1 MSEEVS
7 KEILE
12 ARKKFAEKFG
22 GETQIGGKG
31 TQRRKHPVKH
41 RAGKVEVDKKIESV
55 AKKAQARKLNEITEV
70 NIFKDDN
77 TVIQFKKPTIEYSFK
92 EKVSFVSGIHETKN
106 LKEVFTSLLKQ
117 LGPKQLAFVKET
129 SEALKS
135 KDKEKIDEA
144 PELVE
149 DFDAVAKGEGK
160 EKDKKKKKKA
170 KKEDKDKKGEDKK
183 EETKAESDKPAESE
197 ELMQNIINKNI
208 NFSLLEK
215 YNPQIVQIIDK
226 MLKVKPTERYSVKQL
241 LSSIQFKDNKIPKL
255 IIQPSKEEDLG
266 EISLKMVKEEKE
278 KLGNE
283 VKQDKDISSE
293 DEDTVL
299 DDAYNILKGI
309 KIGGRYIF
317 NKNNLINQEIYP
329 QGSVLPTFK
338 NKYMNKLNHVD
349 QDLIIDLSLKLTML
363 VYFLLIFDILY
374 LA

>member
-1 MSEEVS
+1 MSEEVN

-106 LKEVFTSLLKQ
+106 LKEVFTSLIKQ

-129 SEALKS
+129 SEAIKS

-160 EKDKKKKKKA
+160 EKEKKKKKKA
-170 KKEDKDKKGEDKK
+170 KKEDKDKKTEDKK
-183 EETKAESDKPAESE
+183 EEAKPESDKPTESDKAAESE
-197 ELMQNIINKNI
+197 K
-208 NFSLLEK
+208 
-215 YNPQIVQIIDK
+215 
-226 MLKVKPTERYSVKQL
+226 
-241 LSSIQFKDNKIPKL
+241 
-255 IIQPSKEEDLG
+255 KEEDA
-266 EISLKMVKEEKE
+266 K
-278 KLGNE
+278 
-283 VKQDKDISSE
+283 
-293 DEDTVL
+293 
-299 DDAYNILKGI
+299 
-309 KIGGRYIF
+309 
-317 NKNNLINQEIYP
+317 
-329 QGSVLPTFK
+329 
-338 NKYMNKLNHVD
+338 
-349 QDLIIDLSLKLTML
+349 
-363 VYFLLIFDILY
+363 
-374 LA
+374 

>member
-1 MSEEVS
+1 MSEAVS

-117 LGPKQLAFVKET
+117 LGPKQLAFVKENT
-129 SEALKS
+129 EALKS

-160 EKDKKKKKKA
+160 DKDKKKKKKA
-170 KKEDKDKKGEDKK
+170 KKDDKKAEDKK
-183 EETKAESDKPAESE
+183 EEASPSETKPESDKPAES
-197 ELMQNIINKNI
+197 
-208 NFSLLEK
+208 
-215 YNPQIVQIIDK
+215 DK
-226 MLKVKPTERYSVKQL
+226 
-241 LSSIQFKDNKIPKL
+241 
-255 IIQPSKEEDLG
+255 KEEA
-266 EISLKMVKEEKE
+266 K
-278 KLGNE
+278 
-283 VKQDKDISSE
+283 
-293 DEDTVL
+293 
-299 DDAYNILKGI
+299 
-309 KIGGRYIF
+309 
-317 NKNNLINQEIYP
+317 
-329 QGSVLPTFK
+329 
-338 NKYMNKLNHVD
+338 
-349 QDLIIDLSLKLTML
+349 
-363 VYFLLIFDILY
+363 
-374 LA
+374 

>member
-1 MSEEVS
+1 MSEAVS

-117 LGPKQLAFVKET
+117 LGPKQLAFVKENT
-129 SEALKS
+129 EALKS

-149 DFDAVAKGEGK
+149 DFDAVSKGEGK
-160 EKDKKKKKKA
+160 DKDKKKKKKA
-170 KKEDKDKKGEDKK
+170 KKDDKKAEDKK
-183 EETKAESDKPAESE
+183 EEASPSETKPESDKPAES
-197 ELMQNIINKNI
+197 
-208 NFSLLEK
+208 
-215 YNPQIVQIIDK
+215 DK
-226 MLKVKPTERYSVKQL
+226 
-241 LSSIQFKDNKIPKL
+241 
-255 IIQPSKEEDLG
+255 KEEA
-266 EISLKMVKEEKE
+266 K
-278 KLGNE
+278 
-283 VKQDKDISSE
+283 
-293 DEDTVL
+293 
-299 DDAYNILKGI
+299 
-309 KIGGRYIF
+309 
-317 NKNNLINQEIYP
+317 
-329 QGSVLPTFK
+329 
-338 NKYMNKLNHVD
+338 
-349 QDLIIDLSLKLTML
+349 
-363 VYFLLIFDILY
+363 
-374 LA
+374 

>member
-149 DFDAVAKGEGK
+149 DFDAVANGEGK

-170 KKEDKDKKGEDKK
+170 KKEDKDKKTEDKK
-183 EETKAESDKPAESE
+183 EEEAKPESDKPTESDKAAEG
-197 ELMQNIINKNI
+197 
-208 NFSLLEK
+208 
-215 YNPQIVQIIDK
+215 DK
-226 MLKVKPTERYSVKQL
+226 
-241 LSSIQFKDNKIPKL
+241 
-255 IIQPSKEEDLG
+255 KE
-266 EISLKMVKEEKE
+266 
-278 KLGNE
+278 
-283 VKQDKDISSE
+283 
-293 DEDTVL
+293 
-299 DDAYNILKGI
+299 DAK
-309 KIGGRYIF
+309 
-317 NKNNLINQEIYP
+317 
-329 QGSVLPTFK
+329 
-338 NKYMNKLNHVD
+338 
-349 QDLIIDLSLKLTML
+349 
-363 VYFLLIFDILY
+363 
-374 LA
+374 

>member
-106 LKEVFTSLLKQ
+106 LKEVFTSLIKQ

-129 SEALKS
+129 SEAIKS

-160 EKDKKKKKKA
+160 EKEKKKKKKA
-170 KKEDKDKKGEDKK
+170 KKEDKDKKTEDKK
-183 EETKAESDKPAESE
+183 EEEAKPESDKPTESDKAAESDK
-197 ELMQNIINKNI
+197 
-208 NFSLLEK
+208 
-215 YNPQIVQIIDK
+215 
-226 MLKVKPTERYSVKQL
+226 
-241 LSSIQFKDNKIPKL
+241 
-255 IIQPSKEEDLG
+255 KEEDA
-266 EISLKMVKEEKE
+266 K
-278 KLGNE
+278 
-283 VKQDKDISSE
+283 
-293 DEDTVL
+293 
-299 DDAYNILKGI
+299 
-309 KIGGRYIF
+309 
-317 NKNNLINQEIYP
+317 
-329 QGSVLPTFK
+329 
-338 NKYMNKLNHVD
+338 
-349 QDLIIDLSLKLTML
+349 
-363 VYFLLIFDILY
+363 
-374 LA
+374 

>member
-55 AKKAQARKLNEITEV
+55 AKKAQARKLNEITEE

-106 LKEVFTSLLKQ
+106 LKEVFTSLIKQ
-117 LGPKQLAFVKET
+117 LGPKQLAFVKDT

-170 KKEDKDKKGEDKK
+170 KKEDKEKKDEDKK
-183 EETKAESDKPAESE
+183 EDAKPTESDKPAES
-197 ELMQNIINKNI
+197 
-208 NFSLLEK
+208 
-215 YNPQIVQIIDK
+215 DK
-226 MLKVKPTERYSVKQL
+226 
-241 LSSIQFKDNKIPKL
+241 
-255 IIQPSKEEDLG
+255 KE
-266 EISLKMVKEEKE
+266 
-278 KLGNE
+278 
-283 VKQDKDISSE
+283 
-293 DEDTVL
+293 
-299 DDAYNILKGI
+299 DAK
-309 KIGGRYIF
+309 
-317 NKNNLINQEIYP
+317 
-329 QGSVLPTFK
+329 
-338 NKYMNKLNHVD
+338 
-349 QDLIIDLSLKLTML
+349 
-363 VYFLLIFDILY
+363 
-374 LA
+374 

>member
-160 EKDKKKKKKA
+160 EKEKKKKKKA
-170 KKEDKDKKGEDKK
+170 KKEDKDKKNEEKK
-183 EETKAESDKPAESE
+183 EEAKPESDKPTESDKPAES
-197 ELMQNIINKNI
+197 
-208 NFSLLEK
+208 
-215 YNPQIVQIIDK
+215 DK
-226 MLKVKPTERYSVKQL
+226 
-241 LSSIQFKDNKIPKL
+241 
-255 IIQPSKEEDLG
+255 KE
-266 EISLKMVKEEKE
+266 
-278 KLGNE
+278 
-283 VKQDKDISSE
+283 
-293 DEDTVL
+293 
-299 DDAYNILKGI
+299 DAK
-309 KIGGRYIF
+309 
-317 NKNNLINQEIYP
+317 
-329 QGSVLPTFK
+329 
-338 NKYMNKLNHVD
+338 
-349 QDLIIDLSLKLTML
+349 
-363 VYFLLIFDILY
+363 
-374 LA
+374 

>member
-160 EKDKKKKKKA
+160 EKEKKKKKKA
-170 KKEDKDKKGEDKK
+170 KKEDKDKKNEEKK
-183 EETKAESDKPAESE
+183 EEAKPESDKPAEG
-197 ELMQNIINKNI
+197 
-208 NFSLLEK
+208 
-215 YNPQIVQIIDK
+215 DK
-226 MLKVKPTERYSVKQL
+226 PAESDK
-241 LSSIQFKDNKIPKL
+241 
-255 IIQPSKEEDLG
+255 KEEDA
-266 EISLKMVKEEKE
+266 K
-278 KLGNE
+278 
-283 VKQDKDISSE
+283 
-293 DEDTVL
+293 
-299 DDAYNILKGI
+299 
-309 KIGGRYIF
+309 
-317 NKNNLINQEIYP
+317 
-329 QGSVLPTFK
+329 
-338 NKYMNKLNHVD
+338 
-349 QDLIIDLSLKLTML
+349 
-363 VYFLLIFDILY
+363 
-374 LA
+374 

>member
-106 LKEVFTSLLKQ
+106 LKEVFTSLIKQ

-129 SEALKS
+129 SEAIKS

-160 EKDKKKKKKA
+160 EKEKKKKKKA
-170 KKEDKDKKGEDKK
+170 KKEDKDKKTEEKK
-183 EETKAESDKPAESE
+183 EEAKPESDKPTESDKPAES
-197 ELMQNIINKNI
+197 
-208 NFSLLEK
+208 
-215 YNPQIVQIIDK
+215 DK
-226 MLKVKPTERYSVKQL
+226 
-241 LSSIQFKDNKIPKL
+241 
-255 IIQPSKEEDLG
+255 KEEDA
-266 EISLKMVKEEKE
+266 K
-278 KLGNE
+278 
-283 VKQDKDISSE
+283 
-293 DEDTVL
+293 
-299 DDAYNILKGI
+299 
-309 KIGGRYIF
+309 
-317 NKNNLINQEIYP
+317 
-329 QGSVLPTFK
+329 
-338 NKYMNKLNHVD
+338 
-349 QDLIIDLSLKLTML
+349 
-363 VYFLLIFDILY
+363 
-374 LA
+374 

>member
-197 ELMQNIINKNI
+197 K
-208 NFSLLEK
+208 
-215 YNPQIVQIIDK
+215 
-226 MLKVKPTERYSVKQL
+226 
-241 LSSIQFKDNKIPKL
+241 
-255 IIQPSKEEDLG
+255 KE
-266 EISLKMVKEEKE
+266 
-278 KLGNE
+278 
-283 VKQDKDISSE
+283 
-293 DEDTVL
+293 
-299 DDAYNILKGI
+299 DAK
-309 KIGGRYIF
+309 
-317 NKNNLINQEIYP
+317 
-329 QGSVLPTFK
+329 
-338 NKYMNKLNHVD
+338 
-349 QDLIIDLSLKLTML
+349 
-363 VYFLLIFDILY
+363 
-374 LA
+374 